1 MSLRKSGLAINDFL
15 FCNANYYVY
24 QTYESNSISFHLLTN
39 LACNVM
45 YTNRM
50 RENKLG
56 CIKLPIWNVSPTT
69 QLIDGRPN
77 ILDHKESGLT
87 NITKKEHRIR
97 LKNKRNE
104 NEVPPSGLPGSNAK
118 RLAYF

>member
-1 MSLRKSGLAINDFL
+1 
-15 FCNANYYVY
+15 
-24 QTYESNSISFHLLTN
+24 
-39 LACNVM
+39 M

-97 LKNKRNE
+97 LKNKRKNSKK
-104 NEVPPSGLPGSNAK
+104 NKK
-118 RLAYF
+118 RQTTKQPKSQKQKELR